1 MSRIGN
7 KPVKILEGVEVNLKG
22 RKISVKG
29 KLGNL
34 EFNIPSGI
42 NVKIEEGNIIVSREK
57 DIKSREKDIKELKSL
72 HGTVRAIIYNM
83 VKGVSEGFRKSL
95 EVNGVGYRV
104 LLKGKELQ
112 IEVGFS
118 RPIIY
123 SLPDGITAKVEKNVI
138 HLESYDKVK
147 LGEVAAE
154 IRRIRPA
161 EPYKGKGIKYLD
173 EHIRRKA
180 GKSQVGAK

>member
-42 NVKIEEGNIIVSREK
+42 NVKIEEGNIIV
-57 DIKSREKDIKELKSL
+57 SREKDIKELKSL